1 MKESKNRWGTSLVKG
16 SKLVVAAVGTIVLL
30 MAAYHGFNTYIDYRI
45 EKKISDLEFI
55 EKISHTIR
63 PSVVFDQ
70 KDSILADMGAMAYI
84 DNIKV
89 VVKKEDP
96 IRIVVSPNAFLG
108 VPPLL
113 ESLDGEF
120 GIIVN
125 KGKKYDWVYE
135 LKSVDTLLL
144 QSSGKITNHRFR
156 IEVIK

>member
-16 SKLVVAAVGTIVLL
+16 SKLVVAGVGTIVLL

-55 EKISHTIR
+55 KKISHT
-63 PSVVFDQ
+63 
-70 KDSILADMGAMAYI
+70 
-84 DNIKV
+84 
-89 VVKKEDP
+89 
-96 IRIVVSPNAFLG
+96 IVVSPNAFLS